1 MALEGR
7 TQLGSYRIDARI
19 GAGGMGQVY
28 RARDLRLERPVAI
41 KILTHAPDA
50 EQARTRLLAEARAAS
65 ALNHPHICTIYEVG
79 EIDEQPFI
87 AMELVEGR
95 SLTDTIPR
103 EGLSTDAVARYGVH
117 IAEGL
122 HHAHDRGIVHRDLKS
137 ANVIVTSDGRAKIL
151 DFGLATGIWAPPDA
165 ATRSGAP
172 FARGEI
178 AGTLPYMPPEV
189 LQGGHAGPSS
199 DIWSLGVLLYEMASG
214 MLPFRG
220 GTPLATS
227 DSILNGEPAPLPG
240 RVPPSLRRVIA
251 RCLRK
256 QPGERYQRAGEI
268 AAALQAIRDGVDH
281 GRADSQTDPVAK
293 SIAVLPFHD
302 LAQNPADASLGLGL
316 ADATITELA
325 MVKELLV
332 RPTAAILRFQ
342 GTQVDPVQAGLELG
356 VDSVVHG
363 TFQRLGGRV
372 RVTVQLVATDSGR
385 SLWGTKVSTSLDDV
399 FDLQDEVSRQVAD
412 ALQVELTQSDERR
425 LARSHVSGKAY
436 ALFAEGR
443 LHAFQESIEHV
454 STAVGLFERAI
465 EADPGFARAYASLAD
480 AYLRIDHTWDPDGDW
495 FARGEKAC
503 EQALALDPGLAE
515 GHHLR
520 GRLAWSAQRRFD
532 HATAI
537 RAFMAAVAGRPN
549 LNESHHWLGIVLFH
563 VGMFN
568 ESLDCFSRARA
579 ISPDDM
585 VALMHEGY
593 CQYLRGDY
601 QRALELSTEAITWAP
616 SLWARY
622 QLALAELQTGA
633 LDAAERTVNLAAR
646 TYPGDVLCYPVRGLI
661 AARRGQ
667 ADEADRQIAL
677 TIRNQKAFGHY
688 HHAQYD
694 VACIHALLGRKDRA
708 LEWLH
713 DGAHNGFPCAA
724 FFEHDP
730 LLASIRNE
738 PAFDALMRDLR
749 AECDGYARL
758 YRTLQGSQRG

>member
-332 RPTAAILRFQ
+332 RPTAA
-342 GTQVDPVQAGLELG
+342 
-356 VDSVVHG
+356 
-363 TFQRLGGRV
+363 
-372 RVTVQLVATDSGR
+372 
-385 SLWGTKVSTSLDDV
+385 
-399 FDLQDEVSRQVAD
+399 
-412 ALQVELTQSDERR
+412 
-425 LARSHVSGKAY
+425 
-436 ALFAEGR
+436 
-443 LHAFQESIEHV
+443 
-454 STAVGLFERAI
+454 
-465 EADPGFARAYASLAD
+465 
-480 AYLRIDHTWDPDGDW
+480 
-495 FARGEKAC
+495 
-503 EQALALDPGLAE
+503 
-515 GHHLR
+515 
-520 GRLAWSAQRRFD
+520 
-532 HATAI
+532 
-537 RAFMAAVAGRPN
+537 
-549 LNESHHWLGIVLFH
+549 
-563 VGMFN
+563 
-568 ESLDCFSRARA
+568 
-579 ISPDDM
+579 
-585 VALMHEGY
+585 
-593 CQYLRGDY
+593 
-601 QRALELSTEAITWAP
+601 
-616 SLWARY
+616 
-622 QLALAELQTGA
+622 
-633 LDAAERTVNLAAR
+633 
-646 TYPGDVLCYPVRGLI
+646 
-661 AARRGQ
+661 
-667 ADEADRQIAL
+667 
-677 TIRNQKAFGHY
+677 
-688 HHAQYD
+688 
-694 VACIHALLGRKDRA
+694 
-708 LEWLH
+708 
-713 DGAHNGFPCAA
+713 
-724 FFEHDP
+724 
-730 LLASIRNE
+730 
-738 PAFDALMRDLR
+738 
-749 AECDGYARL
+749 
-758 YRTLQGSQRG
+758 